1 MKKIVQISG
10 KSKVR
15 RAKPVEVMQLRDYG
29 VLDANSRIAMIQEF
43 IPIGL
48 MHVADELQREVERLT
63 GKRYERDGIPGYDRW
78 SKQQGSVY
86 IQDQRIPILIQRVRD
101 TRNNKEVP
109 LVTYKKFQQPT
120 TRIEEK
126 LLRRILHGLSCG
138 NYRECSEAIPE
149 ALSLS
154 PSTVSRRYIRA
165 SMRKLRQIME
175 RRLDG
180 YNFVAIVIDGKTFGD
195 DEIIIA
201 IGVTIEGKKVVLG
214 IIQAGTENHRVCKDF
229 LLRLIDRGLRYD
241 KGLLCVIDGAKG
253 LRKAINDVFGIH
265 GIVQRCQWHKR
276 ENVVAY
282 LPKGLQAE
290 FRRKLQGAYRKE
302 DYEKAKASLQAIKAE
317 LKLINVSAVNSLE
330 EGFEETLT
338 IHRLGVHR
346 ALRRSFTTTNI
357 IESIMALVG
366 QKTDKVDYWK
376 NSSQKQR
383 WVATSLLYIEQRLN
397 KVNGYRHL
405 RELRS
410 ALQREITVQE
420 KGKEAVAA

>member
-15 RAKPVEVMQLRDYG
+15 RAKPIEVMKLRDYG
-29 VLDANSRIAMIQEF
+29 VLDSNSRIAMIQEL

-48 MHVADELQREVERLT
+48 MHVADELQKEVEQLT

-109 LVTYKKFQQPT
+109 LVTYKKFQHPT

-126 LLRRILHGLSCG
+126 LLKRVLHGLSCG

-165 SMRKLRQIME
+165 SMRKLREIME

-180 YNFVAIVIDGKTFGD
+180 YDFVAIVIDGKTFGD
-195 DEIIIA
+195 DEIIMA

-265 GIVQRCQWHKR
+265 GIMQRCQWHKR
-276 ENVVAY
+276 ENIVAY

-290 FRRKLQGAYRKE
+290 FRRKLLTAYRKE
-302 DYEKAKASLQAIKAE
+302 DYEKAKVALQAIKAE
-317 LKLINVSAVNSLE
+317 LKLINVSAVNSLD
-330 EGFEETLT
+330 EGFEETIT
-338 IHRLGVHR
+338 IHRLGVHKE
-346 ALRRSFTTTNI
+346 LRRSFSTTNM
-357 IESIMALVG
+357 IESIHALVG
-366 QKTDKVDYWK
+366 QKTDKIDYWK

-410 ALQREITVQE
+410 ALQREITAQE
-420 KGKEAVAA
+420 TGKEAVAA